1 LGFAVLLE
9 LAFEDDEE
17 EDVLPFLP
25 APPVAPALGPAFVL
39 VLLVPVF
46 ALEPAFALVL
56 GYFLSNGL

>member
-1 LGFAVLLE
+1 LGFAVLLV

-25 APPVAPALGPAFVL
+25 APPVAPAPVPAFVL